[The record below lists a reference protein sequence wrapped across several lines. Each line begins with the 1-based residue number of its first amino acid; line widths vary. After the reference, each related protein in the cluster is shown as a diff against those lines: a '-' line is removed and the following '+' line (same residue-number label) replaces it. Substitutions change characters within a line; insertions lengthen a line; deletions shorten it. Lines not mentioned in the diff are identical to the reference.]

1 VGCDSGEY
9 AETYPRIL
17 KRALRGC
24 AAGKQIFL
32 APRQCKRR
40 ESDIAISPM
49 RNSAARTQAS
59 AAQVGVMLRANINFK
74 KLLAK
79 SKAHH

>member
-1 VGCDSGEY
+1 
-9 AETYPRIL
+9 
-17 KRALRGC
+17 
-24 AAGKQIFL
+24 
-32 APRQCKRR
+32 
-40 ESDIAISPM
+40 M

-59 AAQVGVMLRANINFK
+59 AAQVGAMLRANINFK